1 MRNILILNALIVLM
15 FVAACAR
22 TGIDD
27 SMPVT
32 AGNSTAQA
40 SPTPSDNAPR
50 ISLEDAKKDF
60 DAGTAIFID
69 ARAAEAYQTEHI
81 KGAINITSAMLADKI
96 KELPKD
102 KKLIVYCS

>member
-22 TGIDD
+22 PGIEDN
-27 SMPVT
+27 MPVT
-32 AGNSTAQA
+32 AGNSTAQV
-40 SPTPSDNAPR
+40 SPTPTDDAPR
-50 ISLEDAKKDF
+50 ITLEDAKKEY

-69 ARAAEAYQTEHI
+69 ARAPEAYQTEHV
-81 KGAINITSAMLADKI
+81 KGAINITIDKLSS
-96 KELPKD
+96 KLKDLPRD